1 MLAGTSIRKVP
12 LIWQRGDI
20 IGQGDALGLVVLY
33 VFAVVR
39 EYVDA
44 GQVDVGL
51 SVLADA
57 VEINQRHGRG
67 LE

>member
-1 MLAGTSIRKVP
+1 MAEGAV
-12 LIWQRGDI
+12 
-20 IGQGDALGLVVLY
+20 IGQGDALGVVVLY
-33 VFAVVR
+33 VFAFVR

-57 VEINQRHGRG
+57 AEINQRRGRC